1 MSDNKPS
8 VGLLV
13 TITLEEEDDDPGDG
27 AEDDGGE
34 DGQQEVSRVGGG
46 VQVGDGEA
54 GVGPGVEAVDET
66 PVDAT
71 GVIPGQSIP
80 IMIHDID
87 FADLYT
93 HLCKQRFY
101 FANFGSKNRMGFIFT
116 S

>member
-66 PVDAT
+66 PVDAA

-87 FADLYT
+87 FADLYS
-93 HLCKQRFY
+93 
-101 FANFGSKNRMGFIFT
+101 FAQTKVLLRKLWK
-116 S
+116 

>member
-34 DGQQEVSRVGGG
+34 DGQQEVPRVGGG

-54 GVGPGVEAVDET
+54 GVGPGVETVYSAPIDS
-66 PVDAT
+66 T
-71 GVIPGQSIP
+71 GVVPAHHITVVFIPSNQ
-80 IMIHDID
+80 
-87 FADLYT
+87 
-93 HLCKQRFY
+93 
-101 FANFGSKNRMGFIFT
+101 
-116 S
+116 